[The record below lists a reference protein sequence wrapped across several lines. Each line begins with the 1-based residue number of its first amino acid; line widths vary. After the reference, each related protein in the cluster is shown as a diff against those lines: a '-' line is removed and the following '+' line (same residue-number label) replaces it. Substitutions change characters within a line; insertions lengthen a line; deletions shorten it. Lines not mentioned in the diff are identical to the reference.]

1 MIRLGHKLK
10 NCPTDIIGLLHLSY
24 YQIKQALTNL
34 LLRSRKL
41 SHTVRYFNFS
51 GTSLNP
57 ARSLGPVIIT
67 GDFDTNHLVFWVGKY
82 TFGDFMHKVKFNLGT
97 ILFYQDHCLEVG

>member
-1 MIRLGHKLK
+1 MRILSIK
-10 NCPTDIIGLLHLSY
+10 NYD
-24 YQIKQALTNL
+24 N
-34 LLRSRKL
+34 
-41 SHTVRYFNFS
+41 YFNFS